1 MKVLEKTTE
10 EIVLELNLDETR
22 ALRAGV
28 GEVCYGF
35 HVPDFDACMEST
47 EREAELLF
55 RKMDR
60 ELQFHK
66 KKWLSDEQNKFHQIS
81 LTAKEIHLLKTAHE
95 ETLRELVEE
104 EYHTRTG
111 VEFTVGQNLLNE
123 LVHLT

>member
-22 ALRAGV
+22 ALRAGL
-28 GEVCYGF
+28 GEVCGGF
-35 HVPDFDACMEST
+35 HVPDFDARMEST

-66 KKWLSDEQNKFHQIS
+66 KN
-81 LTAKEIHLLKTAHE
+81 
-95 ETLRELVEE
+95 
-104 EYHTRTG
+104 G
-111 VEFTVGQNLLNE
+111 
-123 LVHLT
+123 

>member
-1 MKVLEKTTE
+1 
-10 EIVLELNLDETR
+10 
-22 ALRAGV
+22 
-28 GEVCYGF
+28 
-35 HVPDFDACMEST
+35 MEST

-95 ETLRELVEE
+95 ETLRELGEE

>member
-1 MKVLEKTTE
+1 M
-10 EIVLELNLDETR
+10 
-22 ALRAGV
+22 
-28 GEVCYGF
+28 
-35 HVPDFDACMEST
+35 PDFDACMEST

-81 LTAKEIHLLKTAHE
+81 LTAKEIHLLKRAHE
-95 ETLRELVEE
+95 ETLRELGEE